1 MNSKIYVFS
10 DGIKTY
16 AKSQKALEQEHGTE
30 NPVVAEQETNDVQL
44 AYTLKSFTYLEL
56 LGKSDDQFYVVVD
69 LSGQDKQNAFSNVA
83 GDVDIFKS
91 KKAIEAFD
99 ERGFEPDHC
108 LYSYNDETIAMLKS
122 LDSVKEVKWTRPA
135 AQPDHS
141 SGVKMLK
148 LPQAQPD
155 DISFIEHWITTK

>member
-1 MNSKIYVFS
+1 MSNKIYVFS
-10 DGIKTY
+10 DGIRTY
-16 AKSQKALEQEHGTE
+16 TKSQKALEQEHGTE
-30 NPVVAEQETNDVQL
+30 NPVEAEQKANDVQL
-44 AYTLKSFTYLEL
+44 AYTLKPFTYLEL

-69 LSGQDKQNAFSNVA
+69 LSSQDKQNAFSSVA
-83 GDVDIFKS
+83 GDVDIFQS

-99 ERGFEPDHC
+99 ERGFEPDHY

-122 LDSVKEVKWTRPA
+122 LDSTKEVKWARPA
-135 AQPDHS
+135 TQPDHS